1 MGSKRRRRLI
11 AGAATLAL
19 LVPEGT
25 SFQHPYPSPSASD
38 SSLTP
43 PATRLSAATTD
54 RALERPHKAAQRAY
68 AKASSSPLV
77 ISNRRTDTQL
87 QPIPVTGYSA
97 QEIAEHYDRR
107 PLEVGWRL
115 NSLSL
120 PLLGWYIALLSDR
133 LWGVDTR
140 EDIQR
145 MRGAELRMHL
155 VRSGSVALVKSG
167 QALSLRPDLLKNKI
181 WADELGKLVDAVGS
195 FSDIEAMDIMRKELS
210 DLLPKLKGPPAIAAG
225 TVGTSNGSNNK
236 KRSKSKQRLSKLE
249 KMVKND
255 PILSLFEFYND
266 NQAIASAS
274 IGQCYKARI
283 KRGPRLEAAI
293 GKAEAERW
301 GGRVVAIKI
310 QRPDAAASASLDMYL
325 IRRAAEWLSKF
336 RGGGLPAIADQFGM
350 QLFGELDYQ
359 REANN
364 CERFRE
370 LYGDWPDVLVPESS
384 FDLTRKK
391 VLVQQWVDGEKG
403 PWLGD
408 EGIEMVRIGLR
419 CSVDQL
425 LHTGLFH
432 ADPHR
437 GNLLKTKDGK
447 LAVIDFGM
455 MADVSEEERYGL
467 IGLSIGI
474 QNKDLPLI
482 TENLLKLGFL
492 EDTTQIDILIP
503 RLRTAVRAAT
513 GGTGKASDINF
524 SSLQAELDAISRENV
539 LKFKT
544 PPFFTII
551 IRSLTILEGFALSVD
566 PKFRLVRGA
575 YPYVLRQLLSPDGE
589 ERTPQSLQLLL
600 IRLLTVDGKGKLSCS
615 YFCVHFAQVAR
626 YCCQYFFTYI
636 CVYI

>member
-1 MGSKRRRRLI
+1 MGNKRRRLI
-11 AGAATLAL
+11 AGAVSLAL
-19 LVPEGT
+19 LVPEST
-25 SFQHPYPSPSASD
+25 SFQHPNSASN
-38 SSLTP
+38 SAPLTPP

-68 AKASSSPLV
+68 EKTASSPLV
-77 ISNRRTDTQL
+77 ISNRRTNTQL
-87 QPIPVTGYSA
+87 QPIPVTGYNA
-97 QEIAEHYDRR
+97 KEIAEYYDRR

-120 PLLGWYIALLSDR
+120 PLLGWYIGLISDK
-133 LWGVDTR
+133 LWGVDKR

-210 DLLPKLKGPPAIAAG
+210 DLLPKLKGLPMSAASSSTG
-225 TVGTSNGSNNK
+225 G
-236 KRSKSKQRLSKLE
+236 KSKRRLNKLE
-249 KMVKND
+249 KMVEND

-293 GKAEAERW
+293 GKAEADRW
-301 GGRVVAIKI
+301 GGRIVAIKV

-350 QLFGELDYQ
+350 QLFGELDYK

-384 FDLTRKK
+384 FALTRKK

-408 EGIEMVRIGLR
+408 EGIDMVRIGLR

-492 EDTTQIDILIP
+492 EDTAQIDILIP

-539 LKFKT
+539 LRFKT

-566 PKFRLVRGA
+566 PKFRLVRG
-575 YPYVLRQLLSPDGE
+575 VIS
-589 ERTPQSLQLLL
+589 
-600 IRLLTVDGKGKLSCS
+600 
-615 YFCVHFAQVAR
+615 
-626 YCCQYFFTYI
+626 
-636 CVYI
+636 